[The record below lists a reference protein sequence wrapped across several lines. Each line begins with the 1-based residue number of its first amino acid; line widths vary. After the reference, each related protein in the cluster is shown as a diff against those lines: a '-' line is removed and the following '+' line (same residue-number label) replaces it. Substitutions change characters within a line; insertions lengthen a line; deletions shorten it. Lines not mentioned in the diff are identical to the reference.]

1 MKGNILKFG
10 LEFSMVYLP
19 LQKKTQKPGQ
29 DKTFGGDDN
38 MFIGLISVMVS
49 QVCAYIQIH
58 HTVY

>member
-1 MKGNILKFG
+1 
-10 LEFSMVYLP
+10 MVYLP
-19 LQKKTQKPGQ
+19 LQKKQKPGQ

-58 HTVY
+58 QIEYII